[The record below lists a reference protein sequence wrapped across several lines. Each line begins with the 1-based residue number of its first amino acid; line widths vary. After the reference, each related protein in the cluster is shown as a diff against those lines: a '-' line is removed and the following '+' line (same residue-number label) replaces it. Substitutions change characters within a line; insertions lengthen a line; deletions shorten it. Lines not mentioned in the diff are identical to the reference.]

1 MSFESDLK
9 RMEEITDLLKKDD
22 TGLEE
27 SIKLY
32 EEASAL
38 GKKLTKTLTAIQRK
52 VEKVTSESETELQ
65 TEPFEES
72 EE

>member
-9 RMEEITDLLKKDD
+9 RMEEITELLKKDE

-27 SIKLY
+27 AIKLY

-38 GKKLTKTLTAIQRK
+38 SKKLSKTLKDIQRK
-52 VEKVTSESETELQ
+52 VELVTSESEVELVTEDFP
-65 TEPFEES
+65 ENEE
-72 EE
+72 